1 MLRVHEY
8 DTDYSLDIADFLP
21 FILATKGLVKTS
33 ENLRKSLERL
43 PYISLC
49 LS

>member
-8 DTDYSLDIADFLP
+8 DTDYSLDIADFQP

-33 ENLRKSLERL
+33 ENLRKSPKIFGET
-43 PYISLC
+43 SLH
-49 LS
+49 